1 MLIRL
6 IQSLYEQKEI
16 SIINGTSGTVGIECL
31 KQLVKIPA
39 LEVTV
44 FDKKTKASVKKLSP
58 FQDQVKLVYGDIT
71 NLKQLP
77 IKMWLYI

>member
-1 MLIRL
+1 MSKKKSVLL
-6 IQSLYEQKEI
+6 T
-16 SIINGTSGTVGIECL
+16 GASGTVGIECL

-44 FDKKTKASVKKLSP
+44 FNKKTKASVKKLSP
-58 FQDQVKLVYGDIT
+58 FQDKAKLVYGDIT

>member
-1 MLIRL
+1 MSKKKSVLL
-6 IQSLYEQKEI
+6 T
-16 SIINGTSGTVGIECL
+16 GASGTVGIECL